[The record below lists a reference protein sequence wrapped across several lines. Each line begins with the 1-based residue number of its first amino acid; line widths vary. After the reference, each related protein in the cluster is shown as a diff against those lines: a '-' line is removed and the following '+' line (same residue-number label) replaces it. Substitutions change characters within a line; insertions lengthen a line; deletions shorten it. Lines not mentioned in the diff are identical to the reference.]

1 MLGISESPVQ
11 LLFGEA
17 KTAGPIDENDVRKLG
32 KLASAIPK
40 HLAQSFILFSKMDT
54 FSADEVRLAKA
65 LNTQYER
72 RVILWSRD
80 ELEPYFLYERSAD
93 KLGQDR
99 YAPALTD
106 MANNTHRIWFT

>member
-1 MLGISESPVQ
+1 MPSAPRIWLDYRPVRI
-11 LLFGEA
+11 GWV
-17 KTAGPIDENDVRKLG
+17 IG

-40 HLAQSFILFSKMDT
+40 RLAQSFIPFSKMDT

-65 LNTQYER
+65 LNTRYER

-99 YAPALTD
+99 YASSLTD
-106 MANNTHRIWFT
+106 MANNTHRLWFS